1 LADALSSQRVVSAWL
16 RQSEVDLNDAR
27 FSSQG
32 RRHAL
37 ACFLCHQAAEKA
49 VTAYLLARG
58 AERVWGHALA
68 DLCEDALALDP
79 SFDLIKTVAVLL
91 DKHFLGARYPTT
103 LPGGVPAEAY
113 EAADSDRAL
122 EIASDVRRFVDERL
136 TALGLLPPP

>member
-1 LADALSSQRVVSAWL
+1 LADQTSTSRIVAAWL
-16 RQSEVDLNDAR
+16 RQSEHDLSDAQLVSQSGR
-27 FSSQG
+27 F
-32 RRHAL
+32 AL

-91 DKHFLGARYPTT
+91 DKHYLGARYPTT

-113 EAADSDRAL
+113 EATDSERAL
-122 EIASDVRRFVDERL
+122 EIAGDVRRFVDERL
-136 TALGLLPPP
+136 SALGLTP

>member
-1 LADALSSQRVVSAWL
+1 MAESNLRVVRSWL
-16 RQSEVDLNDAR
+16 RQSAVDLADAA
-27 FSSQG
+27 FVAEHG
-32 RRHAL
+32 RHAL
-37 ACFLCHQAAEKA
+37 ACFLCHESAEKG

-103 LPGGVPAEAY
+103 LPGGVPGEAY
-113 EAADSDRAL
+113 EAADSARAL
-122 EIASDVRRFVDERL
+122 EVAGDVRRFVDERL
-136 TALGLLPPP
+136 SAMGIDPEA